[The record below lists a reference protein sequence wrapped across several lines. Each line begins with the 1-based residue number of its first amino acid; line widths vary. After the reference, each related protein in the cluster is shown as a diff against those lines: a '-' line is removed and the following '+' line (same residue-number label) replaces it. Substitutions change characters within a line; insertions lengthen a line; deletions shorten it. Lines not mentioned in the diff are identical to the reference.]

1 MSEEKS
7 NPENSHNIEKIYN
20 ESAEHFDVNLGG
32 KKIHP
37 KKVSGRFRNYKNFTW
52 LFWIGYILLPYL
64 RWDGQQAILFD
75 VPHRQFHLF
84 SITVYPQDIWMLSF
98 LLILL
103 AMMLFGITAI
113 AGRVF
118 CGYFCFQTVWT
129 DWFVQIERWI
139 EGNPTQ
145 RKKLDAAPWG
155 AVKIRK
161 RLFKYFI
168 WALISLITGITFVA
182 YFTDAYQL
190 WIDIFTLEA
199 HLYVWV
205 TLLTFFIGTFL
216 FAGFMREQVCLWLCP
231 YARIQSVMID
241 KDSILPTY
249 DARRGEPR
257 GKAKK
262 GVIDAKYGDCIDCKV
277 CVAVCPTGVDIRN
290 SALQEGCIMC
300 GVCIDAC
307 DDIMEK
313 VDKPR
318 GLIRYNS
325 EKEIEGIDLPAVYK
339 RPRVIVYAAIS
350 LFSIMAIVV
359 GLLNIPPLATT
370 IIHERQPL
378 YAMMSNGSIRNSYTF
393 KILNKTPEA
402 VDIKIS
408 VEGIDGIVMKGVGET
423 VTLKPNRLI
432 PFNVQLEAM
441 PDKVKDKKVPI
452 YFTITGVDGDV
463 KISERYENFFARP

>member
-1 MSEEKS
+1 MSEDK
-7 NPENSHNIEKIYN
+7 NSSERSHHIEKIYS
-20 ESAEHFDVNLGG
+20 ESAEYFDVNLGG
-32 KKIHP
+32 TKIHP
-37 KKVSGRFRNYKNFTW
+37 KKVFGRFRSYKNFAW

-64 RWDGQQAILFD
+64 RLDGQQAILFD
-75 VPHRQFHLF
+75 IPKRQFHLF
-84 SITVYPQDIWMLSF
+84 FITVYPQDIWMLAF

-129 DWFVQIERWI
+129 DWFVQIESWI

-145 RKKLDAAPWG
+145 RKKLDASPWNG
-155 AVKIRK
+155 VKIGK
-161 RLFKYFI
+161 RSFKYFI
-168 WALISLITGITFVA
+168 WSLISLVTGIAFVA

-190 WIDIFTLEA
+190 WIDVFTLQA

-205 TLLTFFIGTFL
+205 TLLAFFIGTFL

-249 DARRGEPR
+249 DEKRGEPR

-262 GVIDAKYGDCIDCKV
+262 GVIDTTHGDCIDCKV

-307 DDIMEK
+307 NDIMDK
-313 VDKPR
+313 VNRPR

-325 EKEIEGIDLPAVYK
+325 EKEINGIYLPPVYK
-339 RPRVIVYAAIS
+339 RPRVITYAGIS
-350 LFSIMAIVV
+350 LLSIIAIII
-359 GLLNIPPLATT
+359 GLLNIPPLAVT
-370 IIHERQPL
+370 IIHDRQPM
-378 YAMMSNGSIRNSYTF
+378 YVTMSDGSIRNSYTF

-402 VDIKIS
+402 IDVKIS
-408 VEGIDGIVMKGVGET
+408 IEGIDGIVMKGIDEVI
-423 VTLKPNRLI
+423 TLKPAKLI
-432 PFNVQLEAM
+432 PFSVRLEAM
-441 PDKVKDKKVPI
+441 PDKVLDKKVPV
-452 YFTITGVDGDV
+452 YFTLTSIGSDV
-463 KISERYENFFARP
+463 EISERYENFFTKP